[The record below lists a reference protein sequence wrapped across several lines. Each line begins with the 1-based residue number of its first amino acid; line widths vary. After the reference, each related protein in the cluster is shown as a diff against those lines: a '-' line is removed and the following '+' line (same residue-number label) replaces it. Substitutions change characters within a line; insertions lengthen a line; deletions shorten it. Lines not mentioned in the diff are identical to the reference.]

1 MNLYIRY
8 FDNEVLVYSVEEA
21 FDFLYSIEE
30 LGMNPQLEAEIRDYV
45 DSDIYYPKRYK
56 VRPKV
61 YFIII
66 KTTAE
71 TMEDFKNKKALNPA
85 SAQGAPTRKDVV
97 ASTMNRLTEER
108 PGWYEGIL
116 DFKRVVLI
124 PGTSKFEYRDTHV
137 EYRCKAYSGINC
149 YENIID
155 YLRER
160 VDERSQFPSAKGKN
174 FKFKYL
180 GMWK

>member
-8 FDNEVLVYSVEEA
+8 FDSEVLVYSVEEA

-30 LGMNPQLEAEIRDYV
+30 LGMNPQLEDEIRDYV
-45 DSDIYYPKRYK
+45 ESDIFYPKRYK
-56 VRPKV
+56 IRPKV

-85 SAQGAPTRKDVV
+85 STQNAAARKDVV
-97 ASTMNRLTEER
+97 ASTMSKLTEER